1 MKYDLFFFFSS
12 TVYSNICILLQVIVK
27 RESMLDKREREL
39 LILQE
44 KIACREHVRSFLVLN
59 SADFFKFVFHTVN
72 RSPKPTN

>member
-12 TVYSNICILLQVIVK
+12 TVYSNICALLQVIVK

-59 SADFFKFVFHTVN
+59 SADFLKFVFHTVN
-72 RSPKPTN
+72 RSPKPMN

>member
-12 TVYSNICILLQVIVK
+12 TVYSNICTLLQVIVK

-59 SADFFKFVFHTVN
+59 SADFLKFVFHTVN
-72 RSPKPTN
+72 KSPKPMN